1 MEYFKKI
8 LEEELK
14 KNEYF
19 KEEKII
25 LEKPKNDYGDY
36 SINTFFLA
44 KKYKKNP
51 VLIGEEIK
59 KSLEEKKEYSIL
71 RENFIITQINAFLN
85 FTIKKEKIIDY
96 YTLLK
101 EKNEIT
107 KIKNYVL
114 ERKKIVVEYPS
125 PNTNKP
131 LHLGH
136 VRNMCLGNSISK
148 ILEYTNNI
156 VYKVNLN
163 NDRGIAI
170 AKAVLMYK
178 KEGEKTP
185 EEEGLKEDYF
195 VGKYYVLF
203 EKKYYELKQK
213 KPEEAERLLEEAY
226 ELLRKYESKE
236 EETIKLFEKFN
247 SWALKGHKKNYE
259 EYNVKHDKEYYES
272 KIYEEGK
279 KIVLEY
285 YNKGIFKK
293 DEKGNI
299 IVDLKQY
306 NLGEKVL
313 LRKDGTSI
321 YITQDIAL
329 AFKKHEDFKADK
341 YIFIVGNEQEYHFK
355 VLFKILELIG
365 FKKVE
370 DNIHLSYGM
379 VFLPE
384 GRMKSREGKVV
395 EADEILEEIKSLS
408 RKELEERYK
417 LEEKEINYRSRI
429 IALSAIKFFMLKINP
444 KLDFTFNPKE
454 SLSFEGETGP
464 YILYTYARIKSILR
478 KNEENIIEEKTETEE
493 KKENENIK
501 EYFYNEEEISL
512 IKKILEFE
520 SKVYEAA
527 KKYKPNIIA
536 NYILELSQKFNEY
549 YHKNKILHENKNI
562 RKKRINL
569 SESIS
574 EILKEGLNLLD
585 IQTLEEM

>member
-8 LEEELK
+8 LEEEIK
-14 KNEYF
+14 KNDYF

-25 LEKPKNDYGDY
+25 LEKPKNNYGDY
-36 SINTFFLA
+36 SINTFILA

-51 VLIGEEIK
+51 IIIAEEIK
-59 KSLEEKKEYSIL
+59 KSLEENKKL
-71 RENFIITQINAFLN
+71 KENFEITQINAFLN
-85 FTIKKEKIIDY
+85 FTTKKEKIIEY
-96 YTLLK
+96 YNSIK
-101 EKNEIT
+101 EKKELT
-107 KIKNYVL
+107 KIKNHNL

-136 VRNMCLGNSISK
+136 VRNMSLGNSISK
-148 ILEYTNNI
+148 ILEHNEKK

-195 VGKYYVLF
+195 VGKYYVMF
-203 EKKYYELKQK
+203 EKKYHELKQK
-213 KPEEAERLLEEAY
+213 KPEEAEKLLEEAY
-226 ELLRKYESKE
+226 ELLRNYENKE
-236 EETIKLFEKFN
+236 EETLKLFEKFN
-247 SWALKGHKKNYE
+247 SWALKGHKKTYE

-285 YNKGIFKK
+285 YKKGIFKK
-293 DEKGNI
+293 DDKGNI
-299 IVDLKQY
+299 IADLKQY

-341 YIFIVGNEQEYHFK
+341 YIFVVGNEQEYHFK

-395 EADEILEEIKSLS
+395 EADEILEEVKSLS
-408 RKELEERYK
+408 KKELEKRYNLK
-417 LEEKEINYRSRI
+417 EEELEYRSKI
-429 IALSAIKFFMLKINP
+429 IALSAIKYFMLKINP

-464 YILYTYARIKSILR
+464 YLLYTYARIKSILR
-478 KNEENIIEEKTETEE
+478 KKKEKENKIKEEENVNED
-493 KKENENIK
+493 KKE
-501 EYFYNEEEISL
+501 YNYNDEEIKI

-520 SKVYEAA
+520 TKSYEAA
-527 KKYKPNIIA
+527 EKYKPNIIA
-536 NYILELSQKFNEY
+536 NYILELAQMFNEY
-549 YHKNKILHENKNI
+549 YHKNKILHENKKI
-562 RKKRINL
+562 LEKRTKL
-569 SESIS
+569 SEDVSI
-574 EILKEGLNLLD
+574 IIKKGLELLD